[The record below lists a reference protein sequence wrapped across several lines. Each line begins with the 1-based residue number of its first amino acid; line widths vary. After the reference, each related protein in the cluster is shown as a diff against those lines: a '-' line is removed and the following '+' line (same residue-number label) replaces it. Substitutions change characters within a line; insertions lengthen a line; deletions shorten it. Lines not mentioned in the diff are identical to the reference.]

1 MQARLLWEIV
11 NLLLMIHLQL
21 LHQLEGVHVSGSG
34 ASAWLVVAAGTA
46 RQEDAMINILLLF
59 F

>member
-11 NLLLMIHLQL
+11 DLLLMIHLQL

-34 ASAWLVVAAGTA
+34 ASAWFVAVVAGTA
-46 RQEDAMINILLLF
+46 RKEDTMI
-59 F
+59 